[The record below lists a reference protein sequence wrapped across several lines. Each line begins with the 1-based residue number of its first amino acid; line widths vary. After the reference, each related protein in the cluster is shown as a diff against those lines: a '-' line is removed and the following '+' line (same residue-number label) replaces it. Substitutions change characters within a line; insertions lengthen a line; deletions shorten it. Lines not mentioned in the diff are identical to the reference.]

1 MTFTKCKYA
10 IRTSDGLQWRD
21 GYTFEACFSTG
32 LIHEMAVY
40 KEKARDALHKDN
52 WIVGDID
59 TGLAVCDGR
68 TRKDAVRKFQDVY
81 CSKLERMVYEDKSI
95 GGMNTYEK
103 MCADFA
109 EMLEAVK
116 EGER

>member
-1 MTFTKCKYA
+1 MTFTKCKFA
-10 IRTSDGLQWRD
+10 IHTRNGLQWRD

-32 LIHEMAVY
+32 HIHKMAVY

-68 TRKDAVRKFQDVY
+68 TRRDAVRKFQDVY
-81 CSKLERMVYEDKSI
+81 CSKLERMVYDNNSHR
-95 GGMNTYEK
+95 GMNTYEK
-103 MCADFA
+103 LCSNFR
-109 EMLEAVK
+109 EMIEAAK
-116 EGER
+116 EG